1 MKKSYFET
9 TVGFFVIILTVVFSI
24 YFYKNFNRKT
34 DKNYYNLYAI
44 FSNIEGINLYSKVK
58 LGGMEVG
65 EVEDLILDGNYKIVL
80 KLKIKNSFRIPTD
93 SVLKISTSGI
103 IGNKYLKLEA
113 GGEDEVFLNGGYFQF
128 TESAMD
134 LEDMISRFMLNKI
147 SEKQ

>member
-1 MKKSYFET
+1 M
-9 TVGFFVIILTVVFSI
+9 GFFVIILTVVFSI